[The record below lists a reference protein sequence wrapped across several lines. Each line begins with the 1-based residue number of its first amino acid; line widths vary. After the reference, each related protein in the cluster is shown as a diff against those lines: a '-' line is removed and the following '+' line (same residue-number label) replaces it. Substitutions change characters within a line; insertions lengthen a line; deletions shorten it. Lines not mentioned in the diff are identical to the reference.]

1 MTRRYDQPTI
11 ELEHAPWWEA
21 AKEQRLLVRRC
32 QSCGKAHLY
41 PRPFCPTCWS
51 ADVEWEQ
58 ASGRGRLYTWSLVH
72 TNGLAP
78 FSTRLPYVAAL
89 VDLEEGP
96 RMMTNVVQCDPDR
109 LACDQ
114 PMEVAWEEEEGLV
127 LPRFRPSQQ
136 AVA

>member
-32 QSCGKAHLY
+32 RGCGKAHLY
-41 PRPFCPTCWS
+41 PRPFCPACWS

-58 ASGRGRLYTWSLVH
+58 ASGRGRLYTWSVVH
-72 TNGLAP
+72 ANGLPP

-109 LACDQ
+109 LTCDQ
-114 PMEVAWEEEEGLV
+114 PLEVVWEQEQDLV
-127 LPRFRPSQQ
+127 LPRFRPSQE